1 MSLCHCG
8 RQSNKARHS
17 WWLCFL
23 GVSGVSYHWIYP
35 RSFVSTVHSKGIGG
49 KVHLFSEELFVGVY
63 THGSFIKFVYLSCLE
78 YV

>member
-1 MSLCHCG
+1 MSLCHRG

-49 KVHLFSEELFVGVY
+49 KVPLSLVFVRIVCWCV
-63 THGSFIKFVYLSCLE
+63 HAWFIH
-78 YV
+78 